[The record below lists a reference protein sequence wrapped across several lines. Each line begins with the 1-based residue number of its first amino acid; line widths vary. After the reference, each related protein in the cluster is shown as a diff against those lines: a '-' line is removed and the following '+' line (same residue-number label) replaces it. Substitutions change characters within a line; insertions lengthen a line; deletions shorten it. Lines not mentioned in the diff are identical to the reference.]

1 MIRFNCDYLEGA
13 HPRIMEKLMETNFVQ
28 TPGYGEDE
36 FCERARAVI
45 REKCG
50 TPDAYVQFLVGGTQ
64 TNLTVIASVLRP
76 YQGVLSAVTG
86 HINAHETGAI
96 EAEGITAQAEQVMKN
111 LSAVLDANGLTFEDA
126 IKTTCFLA
134 DMGDFAVFNEVYGKY
149 FTSKPARSCVAVKT
163 LPKNVLCEV
172 EVIALMK

>member
-1 MIRFNCDYLEGA
+1 MLGKPLNVIFELEV
-13 HPRIMEKLMETNFVQ
+13 ITMKFTN
-28 TPGYGEDE
+28 TDKAP
-36 FCERARAVI
+36 AAV
-45 REKCG
+45 G
-50 TPDAYVQFLVGGTQ
+50 PYSQAVAVNGFLFTSGQ
-64 TNLTVIASVLRP
+64 IALDP
-76 YQGVLSAVTG
+76 A
-86 HINAHETGAI
+86 TGAI
-96 EAEGITAQAEQVMKN
+96 VGEGDVVAQAEQVMKN